1 MTSKTYD
8 MDPLRWREEQAA
20 LLRAGRLKALD
31 YEHILEELEDM
42 GREQKLALQSLLRKI
57 LIHLLKLELS
67 PARASRG
74 KWVDELV
81 EFRAQAQTRLEDTP
95 SLAHYAED
103 LFHRAWQQGRRGA
116 AKSFQAHGDKRQ
128 DPAARSESAVSR
140 LRPSTGTSI
149 TIVALSAG
157 CSSRSRRPM
166 MSRNPC
172 AFAPLLP

>member
-8 MDPLRWREEQAA
+8 MDPLRWSEEQAA

-31 YEHILEELEDM
+31 YERILEELEDM
-42 GREQKLALQSLLRKI
+42 GREQKLALQSLLRQI

-103 LFHRAWQQGRRGA
+103 LFRRAWQQGRRGA

-128 DPAARSESAVSR
+128 DPAATAIITTACSPPTRRCVPLPS
-140 LRPSTGTSI
+140 PST
-149 TIVALSAG
+149 V
-157 CSSRSRRPM
+157 RWRRQQTHRPG
-166 MSRNPC
+166 
-172 AFAPLLP
+172 ATLK